1 MWLSQN
7 LASVCVC
14 VDVPVLHEGIAA
26 LTESGC
32 DETNQEVFFWL
43 LALDGAE
50 KIDVGGPVGQPD
62 PHDRLERKPVA
73 LQHVNL
79 KLDMCST

>member
-1 MWLSQN
+1 M
-7 LASVCVC
+7 CVC
-14 VDVPVLHEGIAA
+14 VNVPVLHEGIAA

-32 DETNQEVFFWL
+32 DETNQEVSLWL

-62 PHDRLERKPVA
+62 PHDSPQIRYVL
-73 LQHVNL
+73 HVVWATP
-79 KLDMCST
+79 SSS